1 MTSHRIENGGFTMPG
16 EAGYEKLTLEL
27 AQRWG
32 ADMIRDS
39 DGTELSP
46 EITDAGYGIYSTI
59 CIIRDHNEWAKK
71 NPDKLQQTI
80 LMSPPV
86 TAEDTALT
94 IDIMAAYYR
103 EQFHINDSARAM
115 KYWQVFDRTAEAE
128 VPRGDW
134 EYDGKTGTVTVNSAK
149 PWHRYTVNFLVY
161 RIWEEISLYN
171 HVTNHWGDREHL
183 VPIEP
188 FYAETREYLK
198 AWLDTWCREHPKT
211 TVVRFTSMF
220 YNFVWIWGSS
230 GKNRNLFTDWASYDY
245 TVSDA
250 ALDAFEEKYGYRI
263 TAEDFINKGKR
274 HATHCPADRAKRD
287 WMAFINDFTIRFGR
301 ELIDIVHGY
310 GKKALMFYDDSWVG
324 TEPCGKRFGEL
335 GFDGVIKCGFSGFE
349 VRLLASVKT
358 GIRELR
364 LHPYL
369 FPTGVDG
376 SPSFLP
382 GGDPAGEARRYW
394 AAMRRGML
402 RVPIDRIGLGGYL
415 HLVQQKPEFV
425 DCIEELAD
433 EFRMI
438 QSLHRGGK
446 PFTLRPRVAVLHAWG
461 SLRPWTLSGHFHE
474 NKGQDLM
481 HINESL
487 SGLPLD
493 VRFIDFEDVK
503 NGALEGVDVVINCG
517 AEGSAWSGGDA
528 WRDVAVV
535 ERLSRFA
542 FDGGVLIG
550 VNEPGAV
557 RGCDTLFCMAHVLGV
572 DKDTGERVCHGKW
585 PVEAVSELPEG
596 LLPAGCGVQAGGAL
610 YLTDEHTRVLRAESG
625 HIAIAMHAFGKGCG
639 VYMAYYRYTPEN
651 TRMLLNLILYA
662 CGESLAQNYIA
673 SNPMTDC
680 VYFPTEDA
688 IVIANATP
696 LAQTTTVET
705 KSGRETFELAP
716 YGICT
721 VNADK

>member
-1 MTSHRIENGGFTMPG
+1 MHNVRTGGFTMPG

-27 AQRWG
+27 ARRWG

-59 CIIRDHNEWAKK
+59 CIIRGHNEWARK

-86 TAEDTALT
+86 MAEDTKLA

-103 EQFHINDSARAM
+103 EQFRVNDSARAM
-115 KYWQVFDRTAEAE
+115 KYWQVYDRTTETE
-128 VPRGDW
+128 VPRADW
-134 EYDGKTGTVTVNSAK
+134 EYDGTGTVTVISAK
-149 PWHRYTVNFLVY
+149 PWHRYTVNFLVF
-161 RIWEEISLYN
+161 RIWEEISMYN

-198 AWLDTWCREHPKT
+198 GWLDAWCRKHPKT

-230 GKNRNLFTDWASYDY
+230 EKNRNLFTDWASYDY
-245 TVSDA
+245 TVSDV
-250 ALDAFEEKYGYRI
+250 ALEAFEEQYGYRI

-274 HATHCPADRAKRD
+274 HATHSPADSVKRD

-301 ELIDIVHGY
+301 ELIDIVHSY

-324 TEPCGKRFGEL
+324 TEPTGKRFGER

-358 GIRELR
+358 DIHELR

-394 AAMRRGML
+394 AAMRRGFL
-402 RVPIDRIGLGGYL
+402 RVPVDRIGLGGYL
-415 HLVQQKPEFV
+415 HLVQEKPDFI
-425 DCIEELAD
+425 DCIEELAE
-433 EFRMI
+433 EFRLI
-438 QSLHRGGK
+438 RSLHRRGK
-446 PFTLRPRVAVLHAWG
+446 PYTLKPRVAVLHTWG

-474 NKGQDLM
+474 NMGQDLM

-487 SGLPLD
+487 AGLPLD
-493 VRFIDFEDVK
+493 VRFIDFDDVK
-503 NGALEGVDVVINCG
+503 NGVLENVDVVINCG
-517 AEGSAWSGGDA
+517 TEGSAWSGGDA
-528 WRDVAVV
+528 WRDDAVV
-535 ERLSRFA
+535 ESLSKFA
-542 FDGGVLIG
+542 WDGGVFMG
-550 VNEPGAV
+550 VNEPSAV
-557 RGCDTLFCMAHVLGV
+557 RGFDTFFRMAHVLGI
-572 DKDTGERVCHGKW
+572 DKDVGERVCHGKW
-585 PVEAVSELPEG
+585 PLETAFDTPKG
-596 LLPAGCGVQAGGAL
+596 LLPMGCGVQTGEAL
-610 YLTDEHTRVLRAESG
+610 YLTEDSTRVLRADGGRISVT
-625 HIAIAMHAFGKGCG
+625 MHAFGKGCG
-639 VYMAYYRYTPEN
+639 VYMAAYRYTPEN
-651 TRMLLNLILYA
+651 ARMLLNLILYA
-662 CGESLAQNYIA
+662 CGESLEQPYVS
-673 SNPMTDC
+673 SNAMADC
-680 VYFPTEDA
+680 VYFPEGDA
-688 IVIANATP
+688 MVVANASPYALST
-696 LAQTTTVET
+696 AVDT
-705 KSGRETFELAP
+705 KHGQKTFELAP
-716 YGICT
+716 FGIST
-721 VNADK
+721 LTGG